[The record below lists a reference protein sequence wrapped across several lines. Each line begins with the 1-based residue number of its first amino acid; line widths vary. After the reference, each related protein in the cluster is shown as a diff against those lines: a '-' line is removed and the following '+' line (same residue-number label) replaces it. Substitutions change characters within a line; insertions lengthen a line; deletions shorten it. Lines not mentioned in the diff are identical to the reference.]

1 MTISE
6 KSITDRTAPDLDDAA
21 RFEFVSG
28 PRKGASVAI
37 DRQIFFIGRS
47 RNNNLILTD
56 RSVSRKHAVL
66 NYLDGHF
73 VLSDLDSYWG
83 VHLNG
88 KRVREAQ
95 LEDGDLIKFGVIEVK
110 FRAGVA
116 PSQGGATVKGGR
128 RLLVPILTVSAL
140 VLIVILYFTLSGKK
154 STSKDVSREIEFNYE
169 QGIKAYNVEKNPSK
183 ARMYWQKV
191 LDLDPQKST
200 PQARK
205 AMNLLGNLSDNT
217 GGQES
222 R

>member
-1 MTISE
+1 
-6 KSITDRTAPDLDDAA
+6 
-21 RFEFVSG
+21 
-28 PRKGASVAI
+28 
-37 DRQIFFIGRS
+37 
-47 RNNNLILTD
+47 
-56 RSVSRKHAVL
+56 
-66 NYLDGHF
+66 
-73 VLSDLDSYWG
+73 
-83 VHLNG
+83 
-88 KRVREAQ
+88 
-95 LEDGDLIKFGVIEVK
+95 
-110 FRAGVA
+110 
-116 PSQGGATVKGGR
+116 
-128 RLLVPILTVSAL
+128 VSAL